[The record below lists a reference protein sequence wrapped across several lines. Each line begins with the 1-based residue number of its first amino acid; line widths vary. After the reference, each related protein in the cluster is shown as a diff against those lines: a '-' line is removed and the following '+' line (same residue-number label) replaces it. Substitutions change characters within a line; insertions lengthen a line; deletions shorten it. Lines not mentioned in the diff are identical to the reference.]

1 MSEDQNVIYVGK
13 KPVMSYVLAI
23 VTYFND
29 PNAKEV
35 ILKARGRAITIAV
48 DVTEITRRRFMTT
61 LAVEKISIGT
71 EEIPEEGG
79 RTRAVSFMEITLSCP
94 HVSVGAR
101 A

>member
-71 EEIPEEGG
+71 EEIPG
-79 RTRAVSFMEITLSCP
+79 REDAQEQYHSWKSPSHAPM
-94 HVSVGAR
+94 
-101 A
+101 